1 MKITDTKRKK
11 LAPAASTD
19 QQPAKAKEKLTPQAA
34 DTVQPEIQ
42 FNGEADMPTEVL
54 QRAVYNAGTR
64 MLNVLRD
71 ADHAGLLNEQPNT
84 DLENARKALQEVG
97 QFSFNIGFAGEQS
110 CGKSTVINSL
120 LRYPLMPTCKTK
132 TTAVVVKLAYSQH
145 LRVQVTDEDT
155 QKVVLDFDCHMPK
168 DTSGQRVFRERF
180 QKLLDY
186 GMDAM
191 HILILETFQ
200 PFSDLAILKVFP
212 SANDMDMTPENPRHI
227 MILLFVLLAVY
238 VGQNDPD
245 WNEQTEKLMKKR
257 EKLFR
262 SFGIPTDVVNLSIFA
277 QADFDIL
284 KKGLVITD
292 LPGLGSSAASQEIN
306 GKKVMGHDE
315 ITINAIKET
324 DAMIFLSTPENREA
338 GYKALKEMISN
349 ARIKDAVYK
358 SDRIIAVLNQADRC
372 TGDAQRSTVLRD
384 FCKALSSVGVNKEPS
399 DILCYSAIAG
409 EFRFEDTPF
418 ERTLYFKEN
427 YDEEIIREDAE
438 FEDKDFEN
446 KKQEVINQMK
456 RRTEKQYEKSGIEEL
471 LNFFRTTYVDQGK
484 YIKSTFALQAI
495 RILVTNQVNDL
506 RVTAENCELLS
517 KNHAFLQR
525 NMVVSIR
532 TAIEKPIANAINDCS
547 KQKAAISADV
557 DRYLKD
563 YTEGVI
569 FLYYIDAFEK
579 GLSSYKRNLIE
590 CVSKFDTDRLFHE
603 KARIDRP
610 GSHNQAVYFEL
621 REKMNDLSVSL
632 TEINNRYTEML
643 TMINECIDKFYTD
656 VQVSLKRLQ
665 GGISDMLNVV
675 INEVKEQ
682 KLPADEIKT
691 LDQLR
696 NQLITYVKNQLN
708 IVQAKCLQQMKN
720 KTNAQQQVV
729 DAMLGLSQRMARS
742 FGYYVK
748 DELKNR
754 TFNSRIF
761 TSREYIR
768 IDGYDGLKS
777 VIDSL
782 HLKKSDEEN
791 IKMNLEAEVNSVV
804 RNTIPNWLNDLNSII
819 VIFDELHLQLIKP
832 TQNLINS
839 LQQDAKTTAK
849 QAEDVR
855 KKIEQWKALAQEL
868 NKGLLDADGNSILAL
883 SCAQVN
889 DKEPANLNM
898 QKDVFFDCFD

>member
-1 MKITDTKRKK
+1 MKTTDTKRKK

-19 QQPAKAKEKLTPQAA
+19 QQPAKAKEKLSPQAA

-42 FNGEADMPTEVL
+42 FSGEADTPTEVL

-71 ADHAGLLNEQPNT
+71 TDHAGLLNEQSNT

-110 CGKSTVINSL
+110 SGKSTVINSL
-120 LRYPLMPTCKTK
+120 LRYPLMPTCITK
-132 TTAVVVKLAYSQH
+132 TTAVIVKLVYSQH

-168 DTSGQRVFRERF
+168 DTSGQKVFRERF

-186 GMDAM
+186 GIDAM
-191 HILILETFQ
+191 HELTLETFQ
-200 PFSDLAILKVFP
+200 PFSDLYVLKVFP
-212 SANDMDMTPENPRHI
+212 SIDDMDMTPENPRHV
-227 MILLFVLLAVY
+227 MALLFVLLAVY
-238 VGQNDPD
+238 VGQNDSEWD
-245 WNEQTEKLMKKR
+245 EQKEKLMKKR

-277 QADFDIL
+277 QANFDIL

-292 LPGLGSSAASQEIN
+292 LPGLGSSAGSQVIN

-338 GYKALKEMISN
+338 GYEALKEMISN

-358 SDRIIAVLNQADRC
+358 SDRIIAVLNKADRC
-372 TGDAQRSTVLRD
+372 EGAQRSTVLRD
-384 FCKALSSVGVNKEPS
+384 FCKALSSVGVTKKED
-399 DILCYSAIAG
+399 DIICYSAIAG

-418 ERTLYFKEN
+418 ERTLYFKKN
-427 YDEEIIREDAE
+427 YDEETIREDAE

-456 RRTEKQYEKSGIEEL
+456 RRAEKKYEKSGIEEL
-471 LNFFRTTYVDQGK
+471 LNFFRSTYVDQGK

-495 RILVTNQVNDL
+495 RILVTSQVNDL

-525 NMVVSIR
+525 NMVVNIK
-532 TAIEKPIANAINDCS
+532 TAIEKPIANAIDDCFKS
-547 KQKAAISADV
+547 KNQISKDIDDDLAIYTENVIPLYISA
-557 DRYLKD
+557 
-563 YTEGVI
+563 
-569 FLYYIDAFEK
+569 FEE
-579 GLSSYKRNLIE
+579 GLSSYKKNLME
-590 CVSKFDTDRLFHE
+590 CMSKFDTTWLGYGS
-603 KARIDRP
+603 KARVDKE
-610 GSHNQAVYFEL
+610 GSYNQEVYSNL
-621 REKMNDLSVSL
+621 KTKMDMLCISL
-632 TEINNRYTEML
+632 TEVNNHYTRML
-643 TMINECIDKFYTD
+643 TTINKRIDKFYTD
-656 VQVSLKRLQ
+656 VQVSLNRLQ
-665 GGISDMLNVV
+665 GGISDMLNAV

-691 LDQLR
+691 LDQLK

-708 IVQAKCLQQMKN
+708 IIQAKCLQQIKN
-720 KTNAQQQVV
+720 KTDAQKKVV
-729 DAMLGLSQRMARS
+729 DAMLRLSRTMAKKFEDS
-742 FGYYVK
+742 VK
-748 DELKNR
+748 SDLKNR
-754 TFNSRIF
+754 TSKGGVF
-761 TSREYIR
+761 TAKEYIL
-768 IDGYDGLKS
+768 INGDGGLKS
-777 VIDSL
+777 AIDSL
-782 HLKKSDEEN
+782 RLETREKEN

-804 RNTIPNWLNDLNSII
+804 RNTIPNWLNDLNNII
-819 VIFDELHLQLIKP
+819 DIFNALHLQLIKP
-832 TQNLINS
+832 TQNLISS
-839 LQQDAKTTAK
+839 LQQDAETTAK

-868 NKGLLDADGNSILAL
+868 NKGLLNADGNSILAL

-889 DKEPANLNM
+889 DREPDNLKL